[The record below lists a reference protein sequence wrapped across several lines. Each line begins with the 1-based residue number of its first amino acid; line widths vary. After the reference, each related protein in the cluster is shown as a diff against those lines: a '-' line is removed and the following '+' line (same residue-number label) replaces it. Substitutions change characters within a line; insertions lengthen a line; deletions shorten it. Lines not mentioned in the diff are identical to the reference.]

1 MLFGLCCAAG
11 IRLGAKKTARL
22 VRVRSLHG
30 DLRIL
35 SERTMSGCETLVAL
49 STALSGILFE
59 TIGAYLRALS
69 QGSAEEDAA
78 EQALAQGRFGET
90 EREGMRM
97 FLTGLSASTRNDLI
111 KRIRVLETVLERA
124 EREAEP
130 QAKQAR
136 VLRISGV
143 LAGAGLAILLL

>member
-1 MLFGLCCAAG
+1 
-11 IRLGAKKTARL
+11 
-22 VRVRSLHG
+22 
-30 DLRIL
+30 
-35 SERTMSGCETLVAL
+35 MSGCETLVAL